1 MLYNSDDE
9 HSLYRQF
16 TRDLQQRWAVDD
28 EGDVSDL
35 LNVEIVR
42 VSGGVELRQTAYIEK
57 LVKEWLPDGVPASIH
72 ANSTP
77 HCEDLPDLVLNALA
91 SSEPV
96 DQRLLGRYQSLIGSL
111 LYASSKTRPDIAFAV
126 GMLCRA
132 MGKPSTELMDA
143 GLRVLAYL
151 HHHKGI
157 GLRYEDDQRELSGM
171 SDASWA
177 VRHSTSGYV
186 LRRSSLP

>member
-1 MLYNSDDE
+1 MSRIRAAWSELPNSATDKVGNE
-9 HSLYRQF
+9 
-16 TRDLQQRWAVDD
+16 TV
-28 EGDVSDL
+28 
-35 LNVEIVR
+35 
-42 VSGGVELRQTAYIEK
+42 
-57 LVKEWLPDGVPASIH
+57 
-72 ANSTP
+72 
-77 HCEDLPDLVLNALA
+77 
-91 SSEPV
+91 
-96 DQRLLGRYQSLIGSL
+96 SLIGSL